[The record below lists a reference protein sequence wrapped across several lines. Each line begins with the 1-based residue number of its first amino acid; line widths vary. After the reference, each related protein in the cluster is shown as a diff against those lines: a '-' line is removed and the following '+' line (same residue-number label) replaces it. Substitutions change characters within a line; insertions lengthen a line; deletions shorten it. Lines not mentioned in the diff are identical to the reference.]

1 MEVFSATLGVDSATF
16 SMFLAWL
23 LTAMAVIFSGM
34 CLMGMY
40 NEVIEG
46 DMDWADVL
54 IRVVILVASI
64 TFLSVVYL

>member
-1 MEVFSATLGVDSATF
+1 
-16 SMFLAWL
+16 
-23 LTAMAVIFSGM
+23 MAVIFSGM

>member
-1 MEVFSATLGVDSATF
+1 MKVFSATLNVDSVTF
-16 SMFLAWL
+16 SMFLTWL
-23 LTAMAVIFSGM
+23 LTAIAVIFSVM
-34 CLMGMY
+34 CLIGMY
-40 NEVIEG
+40 HEVIEG

>member
-1 MEVFSATLGVDSATF
+1 MEVFSATLGVDSVTF
-16 SMFLAWL
+16 SMFLTWL